1 MTEISNSTI
10 EAIRNEYR
18 DICEMITPNV
28 KIKRLKPN
36 PGSLCLWEF
45 TVNAPTYYLTSGL
58 DIIPKKTN
66 SIVFYLDILNGFPK
80 VKPHVYYNS
89 SKILASVNVFT
100 SGSQCIDNWHYDPE
114 NAGKSSSLEG
124 TVRKTLM
131 DIIHDPSVTRFESMA
146 NGSLES
152 WQRRMYSSGKLPS
165 CSINDVIR
173 PDGYVRQGMIRPD
186 LPLRNSATRA
196 NRIPP
201 AMPVR
206 R

>member
-1 MTEISNSTI
+1 MTEISKSTI

-28 KIKRLKPN
+28 KIKRLKPR

-45 TVNAPTYYLTSGL
+45 TVNVPTYYITGGL

-80 VKPHVYYNS
+80 VKPRVYYKS

-100 SGSQCIDNWHYDPE
+100 SGTQCIDNWHYDPE
-114 NAGKSSSLEG
+114 NAGKSSTLEG

-146 NGSLES
+146 NKNLEV
-152 WQRRMYSSGKLPS
+152 WQRRMYSSGKFPS

-173 PDGYVRQGMIRPD
+173 PDEYVRPGIIHPE
-186 LPLRNSATRA
+186 LPHKKSVARA
-196 NRIPP
+196 GLISP